1 MHYSSVLKV
10 VGILF
15 SMFGISLIPPTAISY
30 FTQDGSLTAF
40 FISFFVIFTIGV
52 VIWFPAR
59 DKPTQLGPREG
70 FLTVAAYWISLAVA
84 GTLPF
89 LLSEDLHIGFTDA
102 FFESMSGLTTTG
114 ATVLTGLDDLPKS
127 VLYYRQQLQWLGGM
141 GIIVLAV
148 AVIPMLGIGG
158 MQLYRAEMPGTFRNT
173 KLTPRIKET
182 AKALW
187 YIYLGLTVICALAY
201 WLAGMTPFDAVSHS
215 FSTIA
220 IGGFSTHDESFAY
233 FEGDAVLYIAIIF
246 MILSGINFAL
256 HFRILSRSSIGR
268 LYAKFRARLRRG
280 RKRRSPATH
289 SKQVKESGIRLYLQ
303 DTEVI
308 TYLSLILITSLTVA
322 VVLVMT
328 ADADADVRTA
338 IKDGIFQAVSI
349 ATTSGFTTAEFSS
362 WPLFLPALLLA
373 ASIIGGCTGSTA
385 GGVKVFRIVLLF
397 KQGRREIQQLIH
409 PDAIFPI
416 QLKNSPVPDHVINA
430 VWGFFVLYVVS
441 FVVLAL
447 VLLATGLDMVTAY
460 STVTACLNNLGPAL
474 GQAADNYASLPVAA
488 KWVLAFTMLLGRLEL
503 FTLLILLTPR
513 YWLD

>member
-1 MHYSSVLKV
+1 MHYDAVLKV

-15 SMFGISLIPPTAISY
+15 AMFSVSLIPPIAISFFY
-30 FTQDGSLTAF
+30 SDGSLAAF
-40 FISFFVIFTIGV
+40 LISFFVILATGV
-52 VIWFPAR
+52 LIWYPVR
-59 DKPTQLGPREG
+59 HKPTQLGAREG

-114 ATVLTGLDDLPKS
+114 ATVITGLDDLPKS

-158 MQLYRAEMPGTFRNT
+158 MQLYRAEMPGAMKNT

-187 YIYLGLTVICALAY
+187 YIYLGLTVICAVAY
-201 WLAGMTPFDAVSHS
+201 WLAGMTPFDAITHS

-220 IGGFSTHDESFAY
+220 IGGFSTHDQSFA
-233 FEGDAVLYIAIIF
+233 FFQSDAILYVAIVF

-256 HFRILSRSSIGR
+256 HFRIISRSSFFRILGR
-268 LYAKFRARLRRG
+268 VRARIAD
-280 RKRRSPATH
+280 RRSRAARFGSTRQA
-289 SKQVKESGIRLYLQ
+289 SQSNFRMYFLDAELR
-303 DTEVI
+303 
-308 TYLSLILITSLTVA
+308 TYLSLLSITVLIVT
-322 VVLVMT
+322 VVLVLT
-328 ADADADVRTA
+328 FDRYGSVSET
-338 IKDGIFQAVSI
+338 ISHGIFQTISI
-349 ATTSGFTTAEFSS
+349 ATTSGFTTTEFSS

-385 GGVKVFRIVLLF
+385 GGVKVFRVILLF
-397 KQGRREIQQLIH
+397 KHGRREILRLIH
-409 PDAIFPI
+409 PDAVFPI
-416 QLKNSPVPDHVINA
+416 RLNQAPVHDSVINA
-430 VWGFFVLYVVS
+430 VWGFFVLYVAT
-441 FVVLAL
+441 FVILAMA
-447 VLLATGLDMVTAY
+447 LLATGLDMVTAY

-474 GQAADNYASLPVAA
+474 GAATDNYAGLPSAS

-503 FTLLILLTPR
+503 LTLLILLTPR
-513 YWLD
+513 YWQD

>member
-1 MHYSSVLKV
+1 MHYDAVLKV

-15 SMFGISLIPPTAISY
+15 AMFSASLIPPIGISY
-30 FTQDGSLTAF
+30 FYGDGSLAAF
-40 FISFFVIFTIGV
+40 LISFVVILATGV
-52 VIWFPAR
+52 LIWFPVR
-59 DKPTQLGPREG
+59 HRPTQLGPREG

-89 LLSEDLHIGFTDA
+89 LLSDDLHIGFTDA

-114 ATVLTGLDDLPKS
+114 ATVLTGLDNLPKS

-158 MQLYRAEMPGTFRNT
+158 MQLYRAEMPGAMKNT

-201 WLAGMTPFDAVSHS
+201 WLAGMSPFDAITHS

-220 IGGFSTHDESFAY
+220 IGGFSTHDQSFA
-233 FEGDAVLYIAIIF
+233 FFQNDAILYVAIVF

-256 HFRILSRSSIGR
+256 HFRILSRSAVFRIWSGI
-268 LYAKFRARLRRG
+268 RARIMDRG
-280 RKRRSPATH
+280 RKNIHIGSSRHASI
-289 SKQVKESGIRLYLQ
+289 SSFRLYFRDAELR
-303 DTEVI
+303 
-308 TYLSLILITSLTVA
+308 TYLSILSITAVTVTI
-322 VVLVMT
+322 VLMLNSDRNESVS
-328 ADADADVRTA
+328 AA
-338 IKDGIFQAVSI
+338 ISHGIFQAVSI
-349 ATTSGFTTAEFSS
+349 ATTSGFTTDDYSS

-385 GGVKVFRIVLLF
+385 GGVKVFRVILLF
-397 KQGRREIQQLIH
+397 KQGRREILQLIH
-409 PDAIFPI
+409 PDAVFPI
-416 QLKNSPVPDHVINA
+416 QLNQAPVHDRVINA
-430 VWGFFVLYVVS
+430 VWGFFVLYVVT
-441 FVVLAL
+441 FVILAL

-474 GQAADNYASLPVAA
+474 GAAAENYAGLSSPS

-503 FTLLILLTPR
+503 LTLLILLTPR
-513 YWLD
+513 YWQD